1 MNYESIKI
9 EKGMYN
15 RPNKSFIEVLEE
27 LDPTEN
33 YRGTSLEKLDA
44 FQRQLKR
51 FDIKV
56 KGANSDQVQKFYQ
69 TSESAA
75 LFPEFLSRAVNS
87 GMEET
92 NILNDVVA
100 TKTKIDSLDYR
111 SICSDPTN
119 DEKRMEKVKEGAEI
133 PETKI
138 NVKNHLIKLNKRG
151 RSISASYEAIQ
162 FQKLDIFGVTL
173 KQIGSYLATTLLE
186 DAVNVI
192 INGDCEK
199 NAAEQINVEKTGEIS
214 YLDFLKLWSKFGTYQ
229 MNTILV
235 APDVM
240 LKILAIKEFQ
250 NPMTGLNF
258 QGTGALSNPLGAKL
272 IKSSAVPEGKII
284 ALDRRFALEQVV
296 AKDISVEADKL
307 IDRQINRATITTIT
321 GFAKIFKDASIVLN
335 VNGK

>member
-1 MNYESIKI
+1 MNYEAIKI

-56 KGANSDQVQKFYQ
+56 KGANSDMVQKFYQ

-87 GMEET
+87 GMEEA
-92 NILNDVVA
+92 NILNDVIA
-100 TKTKIDSLDYR
+100 TKTKIDSMDYR
-111 SICSDPTN
+111 SICSNPTN
-119 DEKRMEKVKEGAEI
+119 EEKCMEKVKEGAEI

-138 NVKNHLIKLNKRG
+138 NVKNHLIQLNKRG

-192 INGDCEK
+192 IDGDGEK
-199 NAAEQINVEKTGEIS
+199 NAAEQINVKETGKIS
-214 YLDFLKLWSKFGTYQ
+214 YLDFLTLWSKFGTYQ

-240 LKILAIKEFQ
+240 LKILEIKEFQ

-258 QGTGALSNPLGAKL
+258 QGTGVLSNPLGAKL

-296 AKDISVEADKL
+296 ARDVSVEADKL